1 MKFKANEVSNNR
13 VDFFREAAPYIH
25 LHRRKTFVIAF
36 SGEVIESDTFTQ
48 LIQDIAILS
57 TLGSRIVLVYGTR
70 PQVDK
75 QLQSI
80 NHQIKVVD
88 DMRVT
93 DDITLKIAKE
103 TIGSL
108 RIDLENQLSYALS
121 TPPIINESLGIL
133 SGNFVTAKPYG
144 IHNGTDYQHTGTVRK
159 INGSLI
165 KQLIDSGSIVLI
177 SSLGFSPTGE
187 AFNLRYE
194 DVASFTAKSLQ
205 ADKLIFI
212 HANTATPTTDV
223 ELQHIEQF
231 IKTHPRQER
240 LLKHIKTALKSGVQ
254 RVHLLS
260 TETKDGLFLELYT
273 RDGIGTMFNASLY
286 ENSRQAKIEDVSGI
300 IELIK
305 PLEAKGALIKRSREQ
320 LELEIDKFS
329 IIERDG
335 KIIGCAALYPLA
347 TETQMAELACLAV
360 HPDYEGGERGDRLL
374 KLITQKAI
382 DNKLNQ
388 LLVLTTLSIDWF
400 KERGFKPS
408 EINDLPEKKKALY
421 NFQRNSK
428 ILIKK
433 LGDNI

>member
-1 MKFKANEVSNNR
+1 MNNTSTR
-13 VDFFREAAPYIH
+13 NTTIDNSRIDFFREAAPYIH
-25 LHRRKTFVIAF
+25 MHRRKTFVIAF
-36 SGEVIESDTFTQ
+36 SGEVIENDSFSQ
-48 LIQDIAILS
+48 LIKDIAILS
-57 TLGSRIVLVYGTR
+57 ALGARIVLVFGAR

-80 NHQIKVVD
+80 NHQIQVID

-93 DDITLKIAKE
+93 DDITLTTAKQ
-103 TIGSL
+103 TIGAL
-108 RIDLENQLSYALS
+108 RIEIENQLSHALS
-121 TPPIINESLGIL
+121 TPPIINESLGVL

-159 INGSLI
+159 INAPLI
-165 KQLIDSGSIVLI
+165 KQLIDAGSIVLI

-187 AFNLRYE
+187 AFNLRFE

-212 HANTATPTTDV
+212 HANTATPTADI
-223 ELQHIEQF
+223 ERQHIDQF
-231 IKTHPRQER
+231 IATHPQQKR
-240 LLKHIKTALKSGVQ
+240 LLKHIKTAMKNGVQ
-254 RVHLLS
+254 RVHLIS

-286 ENSRQAKIEDVSGI
+286 ETSRQANIEDVSGI
-300 IELIK
+300 IELIE

-335 KIIGCAALYPLA
+335 KIIACAALYQLA
-347 TETQMAELACLAV
+347 TNSQMGELACLAV
-360 HPDYEGGERGDRLL
+360 HPDYKGGERGDRLL
-374 KLITQKAI
+374 KLITQKALKS
-382 DNKLNQ
+382 KLDQ
-388 LLVLTTLSIDWF
+388 LLVLTTQSIDWF
-400 KERGFKPS
+400 KERGFQLSK
-408 EINDLPEKKKALY
+408 IDDLPAQKKALY

-433 LGDNI
+433 L